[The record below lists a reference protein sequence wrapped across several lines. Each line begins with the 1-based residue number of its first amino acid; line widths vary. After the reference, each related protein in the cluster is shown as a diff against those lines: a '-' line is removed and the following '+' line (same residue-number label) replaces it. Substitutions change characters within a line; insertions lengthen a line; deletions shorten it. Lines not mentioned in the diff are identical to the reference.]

1 MELEEVQ
8 KMLLDHEKRISFL
21 ESGKQTSNTSK
32 KQKGNVSKSNN
43 SYNGLAGGI
52 RFLINEGFLNEPKSI
67 PEIESE
73 LKREGYHYSSS
84 GVASTLS
91 ETFTKSQKV
100 LNRIKDGKIWRYVIR
115 K

>member
-8 KMLLDHEKRISFL
+8 KMLLDHEKRIAKL
-21 ESGKQTSNTSK
+21 ESENIPSTGSK
-32 KQKGNVSKSNN
+32 KTKKELNPGNNK
-43 SYNGLAGGI
+43 YKGLAGGL

-67 PEIESE
+67 PEIEAE
-73 LKREGYHYSSS
+73 LKREGYHYSTA

-100 LNRIKDGKIWRYVIR
+100 LNRVKDGKIWRYVIR